1 MESLAY
7 GEANER
13 RASGPYGTNRQA
25 PVIVTWAFDSL
36 REGGQVM
43 DSVARPVG
51 REKLTEN
58 NGVGYAPC
66 VCISDT
72 GNVE

>member
-13 RASGPYGTNRQA
+13 RASDSDGANQPA
-25 PVIVTWAFDSL
+25 PVLAPWAFDSL

-43 DSVARPVG
+43 ASGARPVG
-51 REKLTEN
+51 RKKLTKN

-66 VCISDT
+66 VYISDT
-72 GNVE
+72 GKH